1 LGVANP
7 FATLT
12 GRRIEL
18 ATTQGQS
25 DFWQLGGFA
34 RPRLAADDD
43 DLVIRHGLRNFV
55 ALCRHR
61 QRLRKLDFQGGGGQW
76 QNFCKN
82 QGWRKA

>member
-1 LGVANP
+1 
-7 FATLT
+7 
-12 GRRIEL
+12 
-18 ATTQGQS
+18 
-25 DFWQLGGFA
+25 LGGFA
-34 RPRLAADDD
+34 RSGLATDDD

-55 ALCRHR
+55 ALCRHW